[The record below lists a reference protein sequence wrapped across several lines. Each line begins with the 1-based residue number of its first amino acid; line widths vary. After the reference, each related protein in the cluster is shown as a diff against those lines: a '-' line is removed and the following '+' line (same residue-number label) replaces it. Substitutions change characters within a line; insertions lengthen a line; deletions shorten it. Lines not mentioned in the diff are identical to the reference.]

1 MRKLLILIFLTLI
14 CRAVNA
20 QEFNIVGKWEVKEV
34 ISPKTVE
41 NENMQN
47 MMNGLSESTF
57 HLNKDQTI
65 KITSTNPTQ
74 GLRYFTMMADDAVW
88 NFKDNTI
95 TLVDKKTK
103 GLMMKIFVATKD
115 DKTIF
120 TFYESNLILEVVRKD

>member
-1 MRKLLILIFLTLI
+1 MKKLLILIFLTLI
-14 CRAVNA
+14 CGAVNA

-57 HLNKDQTI
+57 HLNEDQTI